1 MNENSAGIQSTENCE
16 NVKLQY
22 LFYKIEFWYLMSND
36 DFGSISEEC
45 ENDGYDK
52 FMAQIEEVDNNQ
64 QHKPN
69 LGGIYNDE
77 QNGDYEEIK
86 EVENNQQHKPNL
98 DVNNNNDEEKCENN
112 DNKELYKFGG
122 SSLFNHYHYKRA
134 NAQQDVDYIFNR
146 NINNDGGNNEIISIE
161 QKFGT
166 QEVGY
171 LGGYEPDDQVLKE
184 IMMRYVVAE
193 IQLARKKRR
202 EMRSTG
208 VIPQKERN
216 SKRGQCHISD

>member
-1 MNENSAGIQSTENCE
+1 M
-16 NVKLQY
+16 
-22 LFYKIEFWYLMSND
+22 
-36 DFGSISEEC
+36 
-45 ENDGYDK
+45 
-52 FMAQIEEVDNNQ
+52 
-64 QHKPN
+64 
-69 LGGIYNDE
+69 
-77 QNGDYEEIK
+77 
-86 EVENNQQHKPNL
+86 
-98 DVNNNNDEEKCENN
+98 
-112 DNKELYKFGG
+112 
-122 SSLFNHYHYKRA
+122 FNHYHYKRA

-146 NINNDGGNNEIISIE
+146 NINNDGGNNEAINIE
-161 QKFGT
+161 KKFGT

-202 EMRSTG
+202 EMRSRG